1 MSGLSQL
8 LQTGLSGLS
17 VASEALQTV
26 ANNTSNVNTPGY
38 NVQSVNQ
45 TELPGTPGGPGSGT
59 DVSSIQRAFSQ
70 FLFQQ
75 GVQANSANQAAQVV
89 QSNTQNLA
97 AIFPVAS
104 GGAGGLG
111 SALDSFFSAANQI
124 AQDPTSAANRQVF
137 LGQAQSLAAAFRSV
151 SGQISASFGSIETQ
165 TTAAVQQINTLTQQ
179 IAQLNRAIPAQTT
192 ADGGPPNS
200 LLDQR
205 DELVQQLAQ
214 QIGVSLVP
222 GANGVVNVYTAGGAA
237 LVNGAT
243 AYQLATGRSQFG
255 DGQLTVTYGPT
266 GQDLTASLSDGQ
278 LGGLLGA
285 HAQLVSTQASVGAL
299 AAGLAAAVNTQQSL
313 GLDLNGNPGQ
323 PLFSVAGPV
332 VYAAQSN
339 TGSGSLTA
347 TITDPTNFTSGD
359 FIVTS
364 TATGFEATDTTS
376 GQVTALGSGPT
387 LSFDGLTIAVTGT
400 VAAGDSF
407 KIEPT
412 ATAAQTLTAA
422 LDDPTEIAAASPYV
436 VTPGNNVGNVQA
448 TIGNPVDSATLPAST
463 ILLPASQFGQPISV
477 QFTSSSNFNVLSSTD
492 SVIASGTLNPS
503 SAAEIAIAY
512 PASGP
517 AGEVTTISLSAG
529 TAAAG
534 DSFAL
539 TPGGPGSNGNIV
551 GLAGLANQNLLSGQ
565 TFDNYYSG
573 VVTNVG
579 NIGQDAQLAAQATQ
593 AVLTQTQN
601 TQQSVSG
608 VNLDQQAANLV
619 DYQQAYQAAAQVIAT
634 AQTLFQSLLTA
645 LQAA

>member
-1 MSGLSQL
+1 M
-8 LQTGLSGLS
+8 
-17 VASEALQTV
+17 
-26 ANNTSNVNTPGY
+26 
-38 NVQSVNQ
+38 QSVNQ
-45 TELPGTPGGPGSGT
+45 TELPGTAGSPGAGT
-59 DVSSIQRAFSQ
+59 DVTSIQRAFSQ

-75 GVQANSANQAAQVV
+75 GVQASSANQAAQVIE
-89 QSNTQNLA
+89 SNAQNLA

-111 SALDSFFSAANQI
+111 SALDSFFSAANQV
-124 AQDPTSAANRQVF
+124 AQDPASAANRQVF

-151 SGQISASFGSIETQ
+151 SGQISASLGSIGTQ
-165 TTAAVQQINTLTQQ
+165 TTAVVQQINTLTQQ

-192 ADGGPPNS
+192 AAGGPPNS

-214 QIGVSLVP
+214 EIGVSLVR
-222 GANGVVNVYTAGGAA
+222 GANGVVDVYTAGGAA

-243 AYQLATGRSQFG
+243 AYQLATGQSQFG

-285 HAQLVSTQASVGAL
+285 RAQLASTQASVGAL

-323 PLFSVAGPV
+323 PLFSVAGPA

-347 TITDPTNFTSGD
+347 TITDPASFTPGD
-359 FIVTS
+359 FIVAS

-387 LSFDGLTIAVTGT
+387 LSFDGLTIAVTGA
-400 VAAGDSF
+400 VAVGDSF

-412 ATAAQTLTAA
+412 ATAAQTLTTAIG
-422 LDDPTEIAAASPYV
+422 DPTEIAAASAYV

-448 TIGNPVDSATLPAST
+448 TVGNPVASAALPASA

-477 QFTSSSNFNVLSSTD
+477 QFTSSSNFNVLSSAN
-492 SVIASGTLNPS
+492 SVIASGTLSPS
-503 SAAEIAIAY
+503 SGAEIAIAY

-517 AGEVTTISLSAG
+517 AGEVATISLSAG

-534 DSFAL
+534 DSFSL

-551 GLAGLANQNLLSGQ
+551 ALGDLANQNLLSGQ

-573 VVTNVG
+573 LVA
-579 NIGQDAQLAAQATQ
+579 NIGSRGEAAQVAAQTTQ
-593 AVLTQTQN
+593 AVLTQTQT

-608 VNLDQQAANLV
+608 VNLDQQAADLV
-619 DYQQAYQAAAQVIAT
+619 NYQQAYQAAAKVIAT
-634 AQTLFQSLLTA
+634 AQTLFQSLLA
-645 LQAA
+645 AVQA